1 MLRREPDIVA
11 LRGFY
16 ASPLGGALKARLRRR
31 LGHYINKAEDEV
43 VVGIGYATPF
53 LRKFID
59 DISSRTQVL
68 SLMPARQGAIY
79 WPVNGNNLTALVESE
94 QLPLRDNTVHRVL
107 MIHALENEAYPAD
120 MLREAWRVLAPGG
133 QLIIVAPRR
142 YGLWRFMGETPWRGN
157 ASFRRHVLKE
167 ALRQVGFT
175 WIHSEPLCVVPPS
188 QHPMITRSFNWLDQ
202 ALSFLAPILGSI
214 VIIEA
219 EKHIYA
225 SISEPA
231 KLARKK
237 RVATPVSVTTRN
249 AS

>member
-31 LGHYINKAEDEV
+31 LGQYISKPEGEV
-43 VVGIGYATPF
+43 IAGIGYATPF
-53 LRKFID
+53 LRKLVD
-59 DISSRTQVL
+59 GTSEGTQVL
-68 SLMPARQGAIY
+68 ALMPARQGAIY
-79 WPVNGNNLTALVESE
+79 WPVNGDNLTALIEPD
-94 QLPLRDNTVHRVL
+94 QLPLRDNTVHRIV
-107 MIHALENEAYPAD
+107 MIHALENETYPAD

-142 YGLWRFMGETPWRGN
+142 FGLWRWIGDTPWRGN
-157 ASFRRHVLKE
+157 PSFSRHVIKE

-188 QHPMITRSFNWLDQ
+188 QHPVITRSFQWLDQ
-202 ALSFLAPILGSI
+202 ALSFLAPVLGSI
-214 VIIEA
+214 MLIEV
-219 EKHIYA
+219 EKQIYA

-237 RVATPVSVTTRN
+237 RVATAVSVTTR
-249 AS
+249 SVS

>member
-1 MLRREPDIVA
+1 M
-11 LRGFY
+11 
-16 ASPLGGALKARLRRR
+16 
-31 LGHYINKAEDEV
+31 
-43 VVGIGYATPF
+43 VGIGYATPF

-59 DISSRTQVL
+59 DIASRTQVL

-188 QHPMITRSFNWLDQ
+188 WHPMITRSFNSSIRRSAFWHPSPWQHCDHRGREAYLRLDQ
-202 ALSFLAPILGSI
+202 RTPANWH
-214 VIIEA
+214 
-219 EKHIYA
+219 EK
-225 SISEPA
+225 
-231 KLARKK
+231 
-237 RVATPVSVTTRN
+237 N
-249 AS
+249 AWQHR

>member
-31 LGHYINKAEDEV
+31 LAHYIDKPEGEV
-43 VVGIGYATPF
+43 IVGLGYATPF
-53 LRKFID
+53 LRRFLD
-59 DISSRTQVL
+59 GAAAGTQVL
-68 SLMPARQGAIY
+68 SFMPARQGAIY
-79 WPVNGNNLTALVESE
+79 WPVNGDNLTALIESD
-94 QLPLRDNTVHRVL
+94 QLPLRDNTVHRIV

-120 MLREAWRVLAPGG
+120 LLRETWRVLAPGG
-133 QLIIVAPRR
+133 QCIIVAPRR
-142 YGLWRFMGETPWRGN
+142 FGLWRFMGDTPWRGN
-157 ASFRRHVLKE
+157 TSFSRHTVKEVL
-167 ALRQVGFT
+167 RHVGFT

-188 QHPMITRSFNWLDQ
+188 QHPVVTRSFQWIDQ

-219 EKHIYA
+219 EKQIYA

-237 RVATPVSVTTRN
+237 RVATAVSVTTR
-249 AS
+249 SVS